1 MRPFFPTTLLDGIS
15 LLAAAL
21 ISSSSKRVLDFRIA
35 IFGSLLVH
43 IIAFSVL
50 HPFSGQF
57 QPPPDVV
64 LQVELAPPEP
74 LPMAPPEIVTPP
86 PQPRAQ
92 PQVPRVAA
100 KQAAP
105 IQKPRVETPAPVAIA
120 NEPPVVSQPP
130 IVTESAPVPAP
141 PSPSVSARPAAPVS
155 QPQPALT
162 SPPNFNPA
170 YLNNPRPAYPRL
182 ARRNGEEGT
191 VLLRVLVTREGRAAR
206 VELDKSSAF
215 PLLDGAAIEAV
226 KEWRFVPARKGA
238 EPVEDWVRVPIVFR
252 LVDAQ

>member
-1 MRPFFPTTLLDGIS
+1 MS

-21 ISSSSKRVLDFRIA
+21 NSSSSKRNLDFRIA
-35 IFGSLLVH
+35 IAGSVLVH
-43 IIAFSVL
+43 LIAFSIL
-50 HPFSGQF
+50 HPFSGEF
-57 QPPPDVV
+57 RPPLDVV
-64 LQVELAPPEP
+64 LQVQLEPPQP
-74 LPMAPPEIVTPP
+74 LPVAPPEIVTPP

-92 PQVPRVAA
+92 PHVPRVTP
-100 KQAAP
+100 KP
-105 IQKPRVETPAPVAIA
+105 VTPLQKPRVETRAPVSIV
-120 NEPPVVSQPP
+120 NEPAVVSQPP
-130 IVTESAPVPAP
+130 VVAESAPVPAP
-141 PSPSVSARPAAPVS
+141 PSPPVSERPAAPVS
-155 QPQPALT
+155 QPQPAVT

-206 VELDKSSAF
+206 VELDKSSGF
-215 PLLDGAAIEAV
+215 PLLDNAALEGV
-226 KEWRFVPARKGA
+226 REWRFVPARKGA

>member
-1 MRPFFPTTLLDGIS
+1 M
-15 LLAAAL
+15 LAAAL

-35 IFGSLLVH
+35 VAGSVLVH

-92 PQVPRVAA
+92 PQVPRVTA
-100 KQAAP
+100 KQATQVP
-105 IQKPRVETPAPVAIA
+105 KPPVETSAPVPIA
-120 NEPPVVSQPP
+120 NDSPVVSQPP
-130 IVTESAPVPAP
+130 VVTESAPVPAP
-141 PSPSVSARPAAPVS
+141 PSPPVAARPAAPVS
-155 QPQPALT
+155 PQPAIT

-191 VLLRVLVTREGRAAR
+191 VLLRVLVTHEGRAAR
-206 VELDKSSAF
+206 LELDRSSGF
-215 PLLDGAAIEAV
+215 PLLDGAALEAV
-226 KEWRFVPARKGA
+226 KEWRFVPASKGA